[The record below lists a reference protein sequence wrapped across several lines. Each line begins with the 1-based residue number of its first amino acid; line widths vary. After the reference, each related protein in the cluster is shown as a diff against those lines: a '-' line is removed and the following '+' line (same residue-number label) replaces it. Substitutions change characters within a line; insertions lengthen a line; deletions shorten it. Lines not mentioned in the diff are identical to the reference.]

1 MANLRRHL
9 KQKQSF
15 KDRLATFAKDMREKA
30 SELAPGIK
38 RDDFLMRAR
47 QADTAQHLE
56 EWANST
62 DLQPPK

>member
-1 MANLRRHL
+1 MANLRRHF

-15 KDRLATFAKDMREKA
+15 KDRLAKFAMDMRERPA
-30 SELAPGIK
+30 ELAPGIK

-47 QADTAQHLE
+47 QADTAQHLD
-56 EWANST
+56 EWANSP